1 MFLSWGV
8 GDIIIFIFFDILK
21 CFSEGFF
28 VYFILKLNMFNDGV
42 GGVIFLL
49 LVMLFFF
56 VFLFCW
62 MLGFFVVVKFIDWYF
77 MFILKRL
84 MVGFLLFVFV
94 LLMLMEN
101 LFCRFVIL

>member
-8 GDIIIFIFFDILK
+8 GGIIIFIFFDILK

>member
-1 MFLSWGV
+1 MFLSCGV

-42 GGVIFLL
+42 GGVVFLL

-62 MLGFFVVVKFIDWYF
+62 MLGFFVLVKFIDWYF

>member
-8 GDIIIFIFFDILK
+8 GDNIIFIFFDILK